1 MEYCE
6 SNKIKPWEFDFKH
19 VDGKNWLVNGKKSSF
34 TDCIIMGA
42 ACDHA
47 TSNFRLEIA
56 YSSAKSHDT
65 ETLPSGKGDCDT
77 KASPMYRGP
86 WVAKF

>member
-1 MEYCE
+1 
-6 SNKIKPWEFDFKH
+6 
-19 VDGKNWLVNGKKSSF
+19 
-34 TDCIIMGA
+34 MGA

-47 TSNFRLEIA
+47 TSNLRLEIA

-65 ETLPSGKGDCDT
+65 ETLPSGKGVCDT